1 MTNTG
6 SVASPRPWP
15 GTSTEQSRAPLEES
29 TIRPTGVRTPLV
41 RRSTRSASVP
51 VGTRA
56 DVAGRVQR
64 LAAERARGAAG
75 GHDRTAAPG
84 EGPRGDRAEHDAQ
97 GLHGLLL
104 GLLGLLGVLVVALD
118 DQYVARG
125 VPGQGQGVDAELVL
139 DGGGQG

>member
-1 MTNTG
+1 MTSTG
-6 SVASPRPWP
+6 AVSASASRPP
-15 GTSTEQSRAPLEES
+15 ASTEQSRAPLEES

-64 LAAERARGAAG
+64 LAAERAGGAAG
-75 GHDRTAAPG
+75 GHDRTAPSG
-84 EGPRGDRAEHDAQ
+84 EGPGGDRAEHHAQ

-104 GLLGLLGVLVVALD
+104 GLL
-118 DQYVARG
+118 
-125 VPGQGQGVDAELVL
+125 
-139 DGGGQG
+139 